1 MKREILEKLLPVKP
15 SEKFWERFHSYPID
29 LIPIT
34 KKERDYCILEIHKKL
49 FDENIIKSGPSRQ
62 KDWLIGWG
70 ENLNNFIKTND
81 PKDLIPKYY
90 NKYKFIRFDSEF
102 FKFKKDNTELNTVRI
117 LINYIADIYLNK
129 SNSII
134 ELGAGTC
141 HHLYELSKI
150 LNNETNFFA
159 LDWSE
164 STTKISNRLKD
175 KKHIK
180 NIDSFKFDFFN
191 PEWNDN
197 IKIPPKN
204 ESIVFSFAALEQVG
218 KDFNK
223 LFNFINETIKPKYVV
238 HLEPIGELLP
248 EDELLSYLSKK
259 YFLKRNYLNGYL
271 EFLRRKEKGQEI
283 EIQVE
288 SRMPF
293 GSLFIEGYSLVVW
306 KPKRK

>member
-1 MKREILEKLLPVKP
+1 LKREILEKLLPVKP
-15 SEKFWERFHSYPID
+15 SEKFWETIDLYPLN

-34 KKERDYCILEIHKKL
+34 KEERDYCILEIHKKL

-62 KDWLIGWG
+62 KDWLRGWG
-70 ENLNNFIKTND
+70 ENLDNFIKTNE

-90 NKYKFIRFDSEF
+90 NKYKYIRFDSEF
-102 FKFKKDNTELNTVRI
+102 FKFENDNTELNTVRI
-117 LINYIADIYLNK
+117 LANYIADIYLNK
-129 SNSII
+129 SKSIM
-134 ELGAGTC
+134 EFGAGTC

-150 LNNETNFFA
+150 LNKETNFFA

-164 STTKISNRLKD
+164 TTTKIAAILREKN
-175 KKHIK
+175 HID
-180 NIDSFKFDFFN
+180 NIYSFKFDFFN
-191 PEWNDN
+191 PEWNND
-197 IKIPPKN
+197 IKFPKAN

-218 KDFNK
+218 KDFHK
-223 LFNFINETIKPKYVV
+223 LFNFINEIIKPKYVV

-248 EDELLSYLSKK
+248 EDELLPFLSKK

-271 EFLRRKEKGQEI
+271 NFLRSKAKNKDIEI
-283 EIQVE
+283 EVE

-306 KPKRK
+306 RPKNQ